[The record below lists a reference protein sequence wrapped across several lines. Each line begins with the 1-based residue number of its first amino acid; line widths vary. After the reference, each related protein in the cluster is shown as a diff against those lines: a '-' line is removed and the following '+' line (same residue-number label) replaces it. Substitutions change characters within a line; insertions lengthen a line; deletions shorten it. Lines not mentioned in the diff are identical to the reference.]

1 MSEDCLTLNVFR
13 PSGVDDGSSLP
24 VMVWIFG
31 GGFQCAWWMS
41 HGSFNV
47 SMFWKI
53 HELSQMVLLLSM
65 TELLSSNNLLLVCV
79 PYRTLTSF
87 TILYRLM
94 LFTGDPDP
102 VCVYQLS
109 SWSSRLPSRTRGC
122 GARCSQPRPARP
134 TCCSGVGAEEHR
146 IVWWRSQQGTRPY
159 PPFIANHHKL

>member
-13 PSGVDDGSSLP
+13 PSGVDVDSSLP

-31 GGFQCAWWMS
+31 GGFQCAWWTS
-41 HGSFNV
+41 HGLVDV
-47 SMFWKI
+47 SMTWKI

-65 TELLSSNNLLLVCV
+65 MELLSSNNLSLVCV
-79 PYRTLTSF
+79 PCRTLTSS

-94 LFTGDPDP
+94 LLTGNPDL

-122 GARCSQPRPARP
+122 GTRCSQPRPARP
-134 TCCSGVGAEEHR
+134 TCCSGVGAGEHR
-146 IVWWRSQQGTRPY
+146 VVRWRS
-159 PPFIANHHKL
+159 L